1 MGLNEFAKPATKA
14 ASENGVT
21 ADIFSWWVA
30 NGGTDTKG
38 AAYTGTLCHTPYNTN
53 IVAMQDNE
61 LISAFVRI
69 NKLFSLR

>member
-1 MGLNEFAKPATKA
+1 MGLNEFAKPSTKA
-14 ASENGVT
+14 ASMVGVT

-69 NKLFSLR
+69 